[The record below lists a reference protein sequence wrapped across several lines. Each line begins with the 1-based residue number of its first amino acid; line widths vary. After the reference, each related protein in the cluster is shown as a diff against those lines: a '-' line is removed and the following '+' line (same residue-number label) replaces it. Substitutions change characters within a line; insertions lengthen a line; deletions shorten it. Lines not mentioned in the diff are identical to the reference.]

1 MARNNWTIGVVL
13 CLLAWQVPA
22 AFSAGSNE
30 AAKPRVSVS
39 QKLLSTIERDL
50 QTFLEVVA
58 NLESP
63 TKDLPQAQRVKVY
76 DLHSRAQRNIRVV
89 QLQQA
94 NRGLLAEQQLER
106 VFIDEYRRFVDGLRT
121 LHRALVLKE
130 DIVDPLDTS
139 LESARRTLAVLEQV
153 KT

>member
-13 CLLAWQVPA
+13 CLLAWQAPA

-94 NRGLLAEQQLER
+94 RTPRRAATRACL
-106 VFIDEYRRFVDGLRT
+106 YRRVSSIRRWSTHAAPRT
-121 LHRALVLKE
+121 RPQRRHR
-130 DIVDPLDTS
+130 
-139 LESARRTLAVLEQV
+139 
-153 KT
+153 

>member
-1 MARNNWTIGVVL
+1 
-13 CLLAWQVPA
+13 
-22 AFSAGSNE
+22 
-30 AAKPRVSVS
+30 
-39 QKLLSTIERDL
+39 
-50 QTFLEVVA
+50 
-58 NLESP
+58 
-63 TKDLPQAQRVKVY
+63 VY